1 MIKAIF
7 FDVDGTLLSHDT
19 KKVPRSTKEALK
31 QLKKQNIKTFM
42 ATGRHNLELDDLP
55 MEDLTFD
62 GYVLLNGQINI
73 DHEGNLI
80 SQCCIYAT
88 AQEAKDFIKDLPD
101 CKISQWNP
109 CAYDVIPKQGGK

>member
-7 FDVDGTLLSHDT
+7 FDIDGTLLSHNT
-19 KKVPRSTKEALK
+19 KQVPQSTKTALK
-31 QLKKQNIKTFM
+31 QLREQNIKTFM

-55 MEDLTFD
+55 MEDLIFD

-80 SQCCIYAT
+80 SQ
-88 AQEAKDFIKDLPD
+88 QV
-101 CKISQWNP
+101 ISQRDTNTLVSKFKEKNMP
-109 CAYDVIPKQGGK
+109 ILFIEKDQF

>member
-19 KKVPRSTKEALK
+19 KKVPQSTKTVLK

-55 MEDLTFD
+55 MEELIFD
-62 GYVLLNGQINI
+62 GYVLLNGQINM
-73 DHEGNLI
+73 DYDGNLL
-80 SQCCIYAT
+80 SQQTIRSIR
-88 AQEAKDFIKDLPD
+88 QPEIL
-101 CKISQWNP
+101 
-109 CAYDVIPKQGGK
+109 